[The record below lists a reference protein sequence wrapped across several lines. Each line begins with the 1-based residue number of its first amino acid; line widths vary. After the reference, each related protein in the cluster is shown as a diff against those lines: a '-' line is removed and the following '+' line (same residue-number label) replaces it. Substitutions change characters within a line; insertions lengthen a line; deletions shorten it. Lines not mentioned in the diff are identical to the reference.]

1 MNEAQEQF
9 NALFSSTNHQPSD
22 MESITN
28 LIQAQLHT
36 HIDTS
41 MTLGE
46 KATALTLLISTISGL
61 IFFIS
66 KLYNL
71 LRLILSLFVLP
82 GRTLRTFGP
91 PSSYVIITGASD
103 GLGKEFA
110 LQLSRTPFNLL
121 LISRTGAKL
130 DALASQIRN
139 QNRSIDVRT
148 LAFDFSTVNDASSSS
163 STLEKLKAAIEELDD
178 ISILVNN
185 VGKSHDIPV
194 PFIETEEQ
202 EIRDIININCLSTLL
217 TTSLVAPKMVAQKRG
232 LILTMGSFGGLLP
245 TPLLATY
252 SGSKAFLQQWSTAL
266 GSELQPHGVMVEL
279 VQSYLV
285 TSAMSKI
292 RRSSLMVP
300 SAKGFVRSVLKSV
313 GRTGGAQGWGWTST
327 PYWTHAI
334 MQWGLSGIAGI
345 NDRWVVGV
353 NQGMHEGIR
362 KRALRKK
369 ERDSKKGN

>member
-1 MNEAQEQF
+1 
-9 NALFSSTNHQPSD
+9 
-22 MESITN
+22 
-28 LIQAQLHT
+28 
-36 HIDTS
+36 

-46 KATALTLLISTISGL
+46 KATALILLASTFSGF
-61 IFFIS
+61 IFLTS
-66 KLYNL
+66 KVYNL
-71 LRLILSLFVLP
+71 LRLLLSVFILP
-82 GRTLRTFGP
+82 GKSLRSFGP
-91 PSSYVIITGASD
+91 PSSYAIITGASD

-110 LQLSRTPFNLL
+110 LHLSRAPFNLL
-121 LISRTGAKL
+121 LISRTGSKV
-130 DALASQIRN
+130 DALASQIRSA
-139 QNRSIDVRT
+139 NRNIDVKT
-148 LAFDFSTVNDASSSS
+148 LAFDFSTVNNPSSSS
-163 STLEKLKAAIEELDD
+163 LQPLKSAIEELED
-178 ISILVNN
+178 IAILINN

-194 PFIETEEQ
+194 SFIETEEQ
-202 EIRDIININCLSTLL
+202 EMRDIININCLSTLL

-266 GSELQPHGVMVEL
+266 GSELQPHGVTVEL

-300 SAKGFVRSVLKSV
+300 SAKAFVRSVLKSV

-327 PYWTHAI
+327 PYWTHAV
-334 MQWGLSGIAGI
+334 MQWGLSGIAGM

-362 KRALRKK
+362 NRALRKR